1 MILRTFLLCVFLPV
15 SAANVLAGE
24 IYMWRDQQGGVHYS
38 DLPPPEARD
47 VRPLRRGSVAPTQGA
62 RERLADDEMAFRQRR
77 AKAEDDRAAS
87 QREAP
92 GTEERQRLCVQA
104 KGQLAAL
111 ESGQRAYQFNEQGE
125 REFLDDAQRE
135 QHTLRTRQAVEAHC
149 R

>member
-1 MILRTFLLCVFLPV
+1 M

-24 IYMWRDQQGGVHYS
+24 IYMWRDPQGRVHYS
-38 DLPPPEARD
+38 DLPPPDARD
-47 VRPLRRGSVAPTQGA
+47 VRPLRRGGVAPAQGA

-77 AKAEDDRAAS
+77 AKVEERRAAS
-87 QREAP
+87 QDGVPEV
-92 GTEERQRLCVQA
+92 EERQRRCVQA

-125 REFLDDAQRE
+125 REFLDDTQRE